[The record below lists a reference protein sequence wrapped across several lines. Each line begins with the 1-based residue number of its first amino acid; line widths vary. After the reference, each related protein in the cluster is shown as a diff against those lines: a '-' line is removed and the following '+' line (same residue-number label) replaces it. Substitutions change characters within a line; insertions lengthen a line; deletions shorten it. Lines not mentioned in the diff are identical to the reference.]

1 MGIYA
6 DDVFW
11 SLHSRLA
18 TNFRQGYGSQ
28 PSGAGSDAAK
38 WKPGATVQPVRV
50 REQEIAVLV
59 GYTSEA
65 GVTVLAVCSDWSSF
79 DV

>member
-6 DDVFW
+6 DGVFW

-18 TNFRQGYGSQ
+18 TNFRQGQGYGSQ
-28 PSGAGSDAAK
+28 QSGASSNPAK

-59 GYTSEA
+59 GYTS
-65 GVTVLAVCSDWSSF
+65 
-79 DV
+79 